1 MFRLAIIDSVGKI
14 VAAKDLSTAADLLA
28 LAEQARAM
36 IRDCEQLAREAKK
49 ATAGPRGNVPYL
61 S

>member
-1 MFRLAIIDSVGKI
+1 
-14 VAAKDLSTAADLLA
+14 LLA